1 MVRNREV
8 ELAQERWK
16 SSESKYSPQS
26 EPQSEPLFSFPELY
40 GNRRLLNFISR
51 STYRRQQPP
60 LRNRI
65 SPQFNRLYCNHH
77 QLFFS
82 VFFANAIIICEPDTG
97 EVIGV
102 FESIQPSDNFA
113 TGCIF
118 EYDEAHPEGSVI
130 WFKEEDT
137 PNFTSDSTENCL
149 LNVYRCLVVFLLGTP
164 DSTTNPNQRCHLL
177 PSPPSWPEPHPTTA
191 AIPIPGLSCSCGTT
205 DLHLSPFSIAAG
217 VGSSTIAD
225 AVGEENRRPSPPNLH
240 HPLVYSSGDQGAAN
254 QFHRH
259 LPPSLSVSLSLP
271 DSCCQR
277 RKAAFTIELEASP
290 SLKNT
295 STTVASPTRLHLSNR
310 TADLLFFPSSE
321 IGPGRGVDRV
331 PSLVPDSNRFHAC

>member
-1 MVRNREV
+1 MLRFDGKQVV
-8 ELAQERWK
+8 P
-16 SSESKYSPQS
+16 ES
-26 EPQSEPLFSFPELY
+26 
-40 GNRRLLNFISR
+40 RRLVDRRRAGILVLNSAATVLKAAARVSTSAVEQGQKIVEQRQRRRRSR
-51 STYRRQQPP
+51 VEQKADGRRGLNTWVQVCIKKPFEVCGLLKNKRLRKVYVCAWSARRRQKW
-60 LRNRI
+60 
-65 SPQFNRLYCNHH
+65 S
-77 QLFFS
+77 
-82 VFFANAIIICEPDTG
+82 
-97 EVIGV
+97 
-102 FESIQPSDNFA
+102 
-113 TGCIF
+113 
-118 EYDEAHPEGSVI
+118 
-130 WFKEEDT
+130 
-137 PNFTSDSTENCL
+137 L
-149 LNVYRCLVVFLLGTP
+149 LNVHRCLVVFLLGTP

-177 PSPPSWPEPHPTTA
+177 PSPPSRPEPHPTTA

-205 DLHLSPFSIAAG
+205 DLHLPPFSIAAG

-240 HPLVYSSGDQGAAN
+240 HPLVYSSGDHGAAN

-277 RKAAFTIELEASP
+277 RKATFTIELEASP

-295 STTVASPTRLHLSNR
+295 STTVASPTRLHLGNR

>member
-1 MVRNREV
+1 METMEDGDDGRMEQEDVVFRPLSSVVGVTPSQRRVVGGGVRGDDGVVVVGHVEV
-8 ELAQERWK
+8 
-16 SSESKYSPQS
+16 
-26 EPQSEPLFSFPELY
+26 
-40 GNRRLLNFISR
+40 
-51 STYRRQQPP
+51 
-60 LRNRI
+60 
-65 SPQFNRLYCNHH
+65 
-77 QLFFS
+77 
-82 VFFANAIIICEPDTG
+82 
-97 EVIGV
+97 
-102 FESIQPSDNFA
+102 
-113 TGCIF
+113 
-118 EYDEAHPEGSVI
+118 
-130 WFKEEDT
+130 
-137 PNFTSDSTENCL
+137 
-149 LNVYRCLVVFLLGTP
+149 LNVHRCLVVFLLGTP

-177 PSPPSWPEPHPTTA
+177 PSPPSRPEPHPTTA

-205 DLHLSPFSIAAG
+205 DLHLPPFSIAAG

>member
-1 MVRNREV
+1 MFPTSLNLFHRFVTEHSSGKFVKKKEV
-8 ELAQERWK
+8 TFP
-16 SSESKYSPQS
+16 SSESFFNGDDIFSSAAFFILHAHDLPVFQALLS
-26 EPQSEPLFSFPELY
+26 SSNLFSRPLMSCYISLELLKEMKLLGHIITIK
-40 GNRRLLNFISR
+40 GNQANHVKVESLMQLR
-51 STYRRQQPP
+51 SPKT
-60 LRNRI
+60 I
-65 SPQFNRLYCNHH
+65 
-77 QLFFS
+77 
-82 VFFANAIIICEPDTG
+82 
-97 EVIGV
+97 
-102 FESIQPSDNFA
+102 
-113 TGCIF
+113 
-118 EYDEAHPEGSVI
+118 
-130 WFKEEDT
+130 KEDQI
-137 PNFTSDSTENCL
+137 
-149 LNVYRCLVVFLLGTP
+149 LNVLNVHRCLVVFLLGTP

-177 PSPPSWPEPHPTTA
+177 PSPPSRPEPHPTTA

-205 DLHLSPFSIAAG
+205 DLHLPPFSIAAG

-271 DSCCQR
+271 DSCYQR
-277 RKAAFTIELEASP
+277 RKATFTIELEASP

>member
-1 MVRNREV
+1 MRLVYVCEGEEKEV
-8 ELAQERWK
+8 TRQEAPGACPKCGGKVEALRLP
-16 SSESKYSPQS
+16 SIHGVDDDMLEESWNK
-26 EPQSEPLFSFPELY
+26 
-40 GNRRLLNFISR
+40 
-51 STYRRQQPP
+51 
-60 LRNRI
+60 
-65 SPQFNRLYCNHH
+65 
-77 QLFFS
+77 
-82 VFFANAIIICEPDTG
+82 
-97 EVIGV
+97 
-102 FESIQPSDNFA
+102 
-113 TGCIF
+113 
-118 EYDEAHPEGSVI
+118 
-130 WFKEEDT
+130 
-137 PNFTSDSTENCL
+137 
-149 LNVYRCLVVFLLGTP
+149 
-164 DSTTNPNQRCHLL
+164 RCHLL
-177 PSPPSWPEPHPTTA
+177 PSPPSRPEPHPTTA

-205 DLHLSPFSIAAG
+205 DLHLPPFSIAAG

>member
-1 MVRNREV
+1 MYGGGRRMKVCYDKMEERSYTDKATTKQTVWPFLNLLTRCSRKKRGWRKARNVPVCSGGGIGGRRWDRRLAATEDEIGASSMRRLKSMEPAGKEGCKVGETPIRQCISKHCVFRKQTGSVRHRYG
-8 ELAQERWK
+8 LERW
-16 SSESKYSPQS
+16 
-26 EPQSEPLFSFPELY
+26 F
-40 GNRRLLNFISR
+40 LLKCHLN
-51 STYRRQQPP
+51 
-60 LRNRI
+60 
-65 SPQFNRLYCNHH
+65 
-77 QLFFS
+77 
-82 VFFANAIIICEPDTG
+82 
-97 EVIGV
+97 
-102 FESIQPSDNFA
+102 
-113 TGCIF
+113 CI
-118 EYDEAHPEGSVI
+118 V
-130 WFKEEDT
+130 
-137 PNFTSDSTENCL
+137 
-149 LNVYRCLVVFLLGTP
+149 LNVHRCLVVFLLGTP

-177 PSPPSWPEPHPTTA
+177 PSPPSRPEPHPTTA

-205 DLHLSPFSIAAG
+205 DLHLPPFSIAAG